1 MRQKIF
7 GLAPARSLDREG
19 KVKLMARARALC
31 RRRLISRAALAVCEA
46 LTFAFGKDGRRFPS
60 LTTLAAKAGVARS
73 TAALAIKVLE
83 QLGILTWAHRLRKDH
98 DGTRWRVF
106 RNSNAYV
113 LAGSA
118 PEQLLSPM
126 IGTNR
131 DQEVNNPGLLASL
144 DWLLRG
150 VGAASRPLAG

>member
-1 MRQKIF
+1 VRQKIF
-7 GLAPARSLDREG
+7 GPAPARPLDREG
-19 KVKLMARARALC
+19 KVKLMHKARGLC
-31 RRRLISRAALAVCEA
+31 RRRMISRATLAVCEA
-46 LTFAFGKDGRRFPS
+46 IIFAFGKDGRRFPS

-73 TAALAIKVLE
+73 SAALAIKLLE
-83 QLGILTWAHRLRKDH
+83 QLGILTWCHRLRKDH

-118 PEQLLSPM
+118 PEKLLSPI

-131 DQEVNNPGLLASL
+131 DQEDNNPALLASL
-144 DWLLRG
+144 DRWGRARSAF
-150 VGAASRPLAG
+150 GATC